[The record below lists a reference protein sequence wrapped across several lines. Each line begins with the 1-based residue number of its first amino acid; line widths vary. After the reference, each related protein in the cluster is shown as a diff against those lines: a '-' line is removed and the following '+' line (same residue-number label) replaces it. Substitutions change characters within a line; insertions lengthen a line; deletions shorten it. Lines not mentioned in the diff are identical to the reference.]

1 MTKTGISISKN
12 TLAILKNFSGINSN
26 LLVRPGNKIS
36 TISPGKNMMA
46 EAIVDEEF
54 DTEFGIWDLN
64 KFLGV
69 LSLFNDPTLYFGEK
83 SVEIEGPES
92 KVRYYY
98 SEPKLL
104 TAPTKSVKM
113 PETLISFTIYQ
124 DTFAEMLK
132 ASSVLQLPQITFES
146 DGGSLNARLH
156 DEDDVTSNTYGVNLG
171 SCSQSFESTI
181 DIEHLRLLPGDYQ
194 VTISKGPVA
203 EFKNLSIDL
212 TYWIALKSE

>member
-1 MTKTGISISKN
+1 MTQTGIRISKS
-12 TLAILKNFSGINSN
+12 TLGILKNFSGINSN

-46 EAIVDEEF
+46 EAVVVEEF

-104 TAPTKSVKM
+104 TAPTKTVKM
-113 PETLISFTIYQ
+113 PESLTEFTIHQ

-132 ASSVLQLPQITFES
+132 ASSVLQLPQITFEC
-146 DGGSLNARLH
+146 DGASLNARLH
-156 DEDDVTSNTYGVNLG
+156 DEEDSTSNTYVVNLG
-171 SCSQSFESTI
+171 SCDENFESTI

-194 VTISKGPVA
+194 VTISKGPVS
-203 EFKNLSIDL
+203 EFKNLSVDL
-212 TYWIALKSE
+212 TYWIALKSD

>member
-1 MTKTGISISKN
+1 MTKTGTKISKS
-12 TLAILKNFSGINSN
+12 TLGILKNFSGINSN

-83 SVEIEGPES
+83 SVEIEGHDS
-92 KVRYYY
+92 NVRYYY

-113 PETLISFTIYQ
+113 PESLIAFIIYQ
-124 DTFAEMLK
+124 DTFASMMK
-132 ASSVLQLPQITFES
+132 ASSVMQLPQITFES
-146 DGGSLNARLH
+146 DGTSLNARLH
-156 DEDDVTSNTYGVNLG
+156 DEEDATSNTYVVHLG
-171 SCSQSFESTI
+171 SCNESFESTI

-194 VTISKGPVA
+194 VTISKGPVS
-203 EFKNLSIDL
+203 EFKNLSVDL
-212 TYWIALKSE
+212 TYWIALKSD

>member
-12 TLAILKNFSGINSN
+12 TLGILKNFSGINSN

-92 KVRYYY
+92 TVRYYY

-113 PETLISFTIYQ
+113 PETLVSFSIYQ
-124 DTFAEMLK
+124 DTFAGMLK

-146 DGGSLNARLH
+146 DGGALNACLH
-156 DEDDVTSNTYGVNLG
+156 DEDDATSNTYVVNLG
-171 SCSQSFESTI
+171 SCNQSFESTI

>member
-54 DTEFGIWDLN
+54 DIEFGIWDLN

-69 LSLFNDPTLYFGEK
+69 LSLFTDPTLYFNEK

-104 TAPTKSVKM
+104 TAPTKTVKM

-156 DEDDVTSNTYGVNLG
+156 DEDDATSNTYVVNLG
-171 SCSQSFESTI
+171 SCNQSFESTI

-203 EFKNLSIDL
+203 EFKNVSVDL